1 VSRPRTFATAGGA
14 RTFATA
20 GGART
25 FAVVGG
31 GISGLVAAYRI
42 RAAAG
47 ADAQILVFDPADRLG
62 GVLRTE
68 TMRGQ
73 PMDIGAEAFV
83 ARRPEVPAL
92 LRELGLADR
101 LITPTGVRPTIY
113 SRGRLHPLPP
123 GAVNGIPGSAE
134 SLRGLVDEETL
145 NRVAAEPD
153 RPLRWQPGDDPAVGD
168 LVADRFGEQV
178 VTRSVDPMLSGVYA
192 GSAGTI
198 GIRSAVPTVAAAL
211 DAGAGSLT
219 AAVARA
225 TPGTKGGPVFA
236 AVDGGYRV
244 LVDELIRRSGPRWI
258 PAQISDLRSAGGG
271 WTLVG
276 SAGQT
281 WHADAVVL
289 AVPAPQTARLLS
301 SVAPASAAAAELIPV
316 ASAVVLAMAVPP
328 GTPFPPQ
335 SGVLVATGEAL
346 HAKAI
351 TLSTRK
357 WGRRGEAEL
366 LRLSFGRFGDDVART
381 VTDDQ
386 LQCWAVED
394 LATVFGIAVQPL
406 ETMVHRWIDAL
417 PQYGPGHG
425 ALAARIRAGLPPG
438 LALAGNFLD
447 GVGVPACLLAA
458 GKAAERVVGAA
469 A

>member
-1 VSRPRTFATAGGA
+1 MSRTYATAGGA
-14 RTFATA
+14 RNV
-20 GGART
+20 
-25 FAVVGG
+25 AVIGG

-47 ADAQILVFDPADRLG
+47 ADAQILRFDPADRLG

-68 TMRGQ
+68 TMAGQ

-92 LRELGLADR
+92 LSELGLADR

-113 SRGRLHPLPP
+113 SQGRLHPLPP
-123 GAVNGIPGSAE
+123 GAVNGIPGSSE
-134 SLRGLVDEETL
+134 SLRGLVDEATL
-145 NRVAAEPD
+145 ARVAAEPGV
-153 RPLRWQPGDDPAVGD
+153 PLPWFPGDDPSVGD
-168 LVADRFGEQV
+168 LVAERFGEQV

-192 GSAGTI
+192 GSARTI
-198 GIRSAVPTVAAAL
+198 GIRSAVPSVAAAL

-219 AAVARA
+219 AAVARSA
-225 TPGTKGGPVFA
+225 LGTAGGPVFA

-244 LVDELIRRSGPRWI
+244 LVDELITRSGLRWLAADI
-258 PAQISDLRSAGGG
+258 ATISTAEGR
-271 WTLVG
+271 WTV
-276 SAGQT
+276 ADATGQT
-281 WHADAVVL
+281 WAADAVVL
-289 AVPAPQTARLLS
+289 AVPAPQTARLLAG
-301 SVAPASAAAAELIPV
+301 VAPASAAAAERIGV
-316 ASAVVLAMAVPP
+316 ASAVVLAMAAPP

-335 SGVLVATGEAL
+335 SGVLVASGEAL

-381 VTDDQ
+381 VTDER
-386 LQCWAVED
+386 LLSFALED
-394 LATVFGIAVQPL
+394 LAAVFGLTVDPV
-406 ETMVHRWIDAL
+406 EVMVHRWIDAL

-425 ALAARIRAGLPPG
+425 AIAAQIRAGLPPG
-438 LALAGNFLD
+438 LAVAGNFLD
-447 GVGVPACLLAA
+447 GVGVPACVAAA
-458 GKAAERVVGAA
+458 GKAVDTIS
-469 A
+469 